1 MTVDLNLWLSN
12 ILKRFPLLSKSSL
25 PDSLEHLK
33 NVLRIIVFSVHVSV
47 PITST
52 NWVEY
57 ITKAIETVSTTDN
70 VLFYSTNQL
79 PAFKSTDPKFDKL
92 ILWGGYGT
100 GKSLLLREK
109 ALQLSRQDPS
119 FHGRIMYVHCNLFDN
134 NRSLQVSYLKNMLE
148 PHGII
153 VKSFVPNRSSLC
165 VPALENTTKDEDE
178 EDLIKIV
185 IPDNWKLLP
194 KFLKRSSLCVPSLDS
209 LEITEDEDDED
220 LTEMVTKNNIKAI
233 FLDEWKIFPK
243 EEIEKMISLVE
254 ICWIAPGIEEYCY
267 DARNISQELRMNFEF
282 LDLKLN
288 LRNSRK
294 IVETSM
300 MLNQEYE
307 RETSYDHAGI
317 TLPPQNFP
325 CGQPS
330 VFADSLEKAIAMAR
344 KFTKGG
350 ILVIT
355 APDDACIETFMQS
368 TGEKWKLNSDLTE
381 TEDPYKL
388 LTEGYILFVN
398 CCKNVTGFEW
408 PVVIC
413 TPYDDITISLE
424 GINYH
429 RRNIFMRCTTY
440 LIVISKRQTQ
450 Y

>member
-153 VKSFVPNRSSLC
+153 VKSFVP
-165 VPALENTTKDEDE
+165 
-178 EDLIKIV
+178 
-185 IPDNWKLLP
+185 
-194 KFLKRSSLCVPSLDS
+194 KRSSLCVPSLDS